1 MIVRTLLIAAALLG
15 GTAQA
20 AESTDL
26 CGANLQ
32 KPGRYPRRA
41 RARPQSPVRGSP
53 RSRNFQAQ
61 GQAGTRPAATQ
72 GLHHRHHPGPADPA
86 ERREEMIRDRRKAD
100 NRKRL
105 SALPQCNPPQGE

>member
-26 CGANLQ
+26 CGADLQ
-32 KPGRYPRRA
+32 KLDDILA
-41 RARPQSPVRGSP
+41 VRGRDLGHRCAGHRGQGTP
-53 RSRNFQAQ
+53 GQ
-61 GQAGTRPAATQ
+61 GQAGPGQRRHQ

-105 SALPQCNPPQGE
+105 SALPQCNPP